1 MTFSLPK
8 NPIMKHI
15 LLSILAFA
23 ALGGTALA
31 AVGDKATL
39 PTFTQEH
46 ISGPEIT
53 AEELEGK
60 VIFFEYWGINCPPCI
75 ASMPHLQKLH
85 KKYGK
90 KGFTVLGA
98 HSQGLTPEVAKFL
111 KKNKITFPVYQGLS
125 IPEAPCPGGIP
136 YAVLIDHEGNVAA
149 TGRPSELYDK
159 VPELMKAAK
168 KGKSAKKKAAKKK
181 AKDESAAESD
191 ES

>member
-1 MTFSLPK
+1 
-8 NPIMKHI
+8 MKHI
-15 LLSILAFA
+15 LLTALAFA
-23 ALGGTALA
+23 ALALTGTPASA
-31 AVGDKATL
+31 AVGDQATF
-39 PTFTQEH
+39 PTFDQTH
-46 ISGPEIT
+46 ISGPEIE
-53 AEELEGK
+53 AEDLEGK

-85 KKYGK
+85 KKYSK

-111 KKNKITFPVYQGLS
+111 KKNKITFPVYQGIS

-136 YAVLIDHEGNVAA
+136 FAVLIDHEGKVVA

-168 KGKSAKKKAAKKK
+168 GKKKGGSKKGDKKKTKK
-181 AKDESAAESD
+181 AKDEESED
-191 ES
+191 